1 MSLAHG
7 VERLTGIRRR
17 IGPEVK
23 RLTYSVTK
31 HRVELRAH
39 VARGSSGELK
49 PGPGFSEVRWIA
61 PASLADAGLPFGS
74 AARRLLDWINRDPGR
89 LEWS

>member
-1 MSLAHG
+1 M
-7 VERLTGIRRR
+7 
-17 IGPEVK
+17 K

-39 VARGSSGELK
+39 VARGSSGDSSRAPVSRK
-49 PGPGFSEVRWIA
+49 PAGLR

-74 AARRLLDWINRDPGR
+74 AARRLLAWINRDPGR